1 MGHVARREGMHL
13 AAPRGDETAV
23 VVDGLGVRP
32 VDPARAQVNPH
43 LATQGRA
50 GGSVCLAHRIRI
62 TPPLLEHP
70 REMREDP
77 QQQPLAGQAWRVRA
91 RELAQRARCGDGEL
105 CVNLVNVEA
114 DPHDDAHRCQ
124 LTEDARE
131 LAPEHTAWLGV
142 WHTAWLDWLGVW
154 HTVWLD

>member
-32 VDPARAQVNPH
+32 VDPARAQVDPH

-77 QQQPLAGQAWRVRA
+77 STKINRPRQVYT
-91 RELAQRARCGDGEL
+91 GE
-105 CVNLVNVEA
+105 
-114 DPHDDAHRCQ
+114 
-124 LTEDARE
+124 TERNFTPISE
-131 LAPEHTAWLGV
+131 R
-142 WHTAWLDWLGVW
+142 
-154 HTVWLD
+154 